1 MSEFAP
7 SKHRGALLGGI
18 NAFWFIGYAISYLI
32 GYFLLPLGQGSWR
45 WMLISGALP
54 IVLLLL
60 ARLNMPESPHWLIKQ
75 GRHKEANTIV
85 EKVFGQ
91 GVVVSHEE
99 QEAKKDQFS

>member
-1 MSEFAP
+1 MVYWLCHFLFSW
-7 SKHRGALLGGI
+7 L
-18 NAFWFIGYAISYLI
+18 
-32 GYFLLPLGQGSWR
+32 FLLPLGQGSWR

-99 QEAKKDQFS
+99 REAKRPV